1 MFKVIGSF
9 IAIFIFVSTPVSAQN
24 KARCPESTVKKSNKY
39 LDDAKDAKKSRDPY
53 KKIKELVLKS
63 LEEDSL
69 NGNAWLLYGDIA
81 FTNHDDENMAK
92 AYAKV
97 IEICPD
103 ASAEAY
109 YRLGNYQYQT
119 KNYKAAIDNLQSFLD
134 FNKVKEENGL
144 DAAQKIQRAKIMSN
158 PVPFNPVPLK
168 NVSGGDPEYLA
179 VISPDQEICFFTRRF
194 DEVKKGSL
202 YPSNVEKFMM
212 ATRTN
217 GEFNKGE
224 PMPPPFNKAVN
235 GNEGGATVTIDN
247 KHLFFTVN
255 KSGNFDIY
263 TSDEVKGK
271 WTEPASIGSNV
282 NDPKLWDS
290 QPSVAPDGR
299 SLYFASFRDSI
310 NMTSDIYVTK
320 KDEKGN
326 WGKPQPLPAPIN
338 TKGNEKTPFMHP
350 DNKTFYF
357 SSDALPGMGGYDIY
371 MTKLK
376 ADGGWSTPINV
387 GYPINTEADEVGF
400 FVSTDGKKG
409 YYASNSLKG
418 IGGYDIYEFDLP
430 EKVRPEKV
438 LFIKGE
444 VEGDKDAIASAKIE
458 LKKAKGKENYEVT
471 YDTITGK
478 YASVVAF
485 NDDLMLT
492 VKKQG
497 YAYNSA
503 YFSKEDSTLEAPKK
517 VNLQL
522 KKTEVGQS
530 YKLNNILFSTSS
542 SELNPQDKN
551 ILTDFSDYLKLN
563 QGLKVTIQGH
573 TDNAGNPADNMK
585 LSEDRAKSVYD
596 FLAQCGIEKMRLS
609 YKGFGETK
617 PVAGND
623 SEDGKAQ
630 NRRTEFVILSK

>member
-1 MFKVIGSF
+1 MYKLIVSLLFILIFGGGS
-9 IAIFIFVSTPVSAQN
+9 IYAQN
-24 KARCPESTVKKSNKY
+24 KAHCPESSVKKSNNY
-39 LDDAKDAKKSRDPY
+39 YDDAKDAKKSREPY
-53 KKIKELVLKS
+53 KKIRELVLKS

-69 NGNAWLLYGDIA
+69 NGNAWWLYGDVA
-81 FTNHDDENMAK
+81 YSNHDDENMAI
-92 AYAKV
+92 AYTKL

-103 ASAEAY
+103 ASPTAY
-109 YRLGNYQYQT
+109 YRLGNFQYQT
-119 KNYKAAIDNLQSFLD
+119 KNYKDAINNLQSFLD

-144 DAAQKIQRAKIMSN
+144 DAAQKIQRARIMSN
-158 PVPFNPVPLK
+158 PVAFNPIPLK

-194 DEVKKGSL
+194 DEVKKTSL
-202 YPSNVEKFMM
+202 YASNVEKFMM
-212 ATRTN
+212 ATRID
-217 GEFNKGE
+217 GDFNKGE
-224 PMPPPFNKAVN
+224 PMPAPFNKAVN
-235 GNEGGATVTIDN
+235 GNEGGATITIDN

-263 TSDEVKGK
+263 TSNEVKGK
-271 WTEPASIGSNV
+271 WTEPTSIGSNV
-282 NDPKLWDS
+282 IDPKLWDS
-290 QPSVAPDGR
+290 QPSIAPDGKT
-299 SLYFASFRDSI
+299 LYFASFRDSI
-310 NMTSDIYVTK
+310 NMTSDIYITK
-320 KDEKGN
+320 LDTSNK
-326 WGKPQPLPAPIN
+326 WGKPQPLPSTIN

-371 MTKLK
+371 MSKLK
-376 ADGGWSTPINV
+376 ENGSWSAPVNV

-418 IGGYDIYEFDLP
+418 IGGYDIYEFELP

-444 VEGDKDAIASAKIE
+444 IEGDKEAIATAKVE
-458 LKKAKGKENYEVT
+458 LKKATGNEKYDVT

-485 NDDLMLT
+485 DDDFMLT

-503 YFSKEDSTLEAPKK
+503 YFSKNDSTLDSPKK
-517 VNLQL
+517 LNLQL

-542 SELNPQDKN
+542 SELNAQDKN
-551 ILTDFSDYLKLN
+551 ILSDFAEYLKLN
-563 QGLKVTIQGH
+563 QELKVSILGH
-573 TDNAGNPADNMK
+573 TDNAGNPADNLI
-585 LSEDRAKSVYD
+585 LSAARAKSVFD
-596 FLAQCGIEKMRLS
+596 FLTQCNIAKIRLS
-609 YKGFGETK
+609 FKGYGETK
-617 PVAGND
+617 PVDSND
-623 SEDGKAQ
+623 SEEGKAL
-630 NRRTEFVILSK
+630 NRRTEFVIISK

>member
-1 MFKVIGSF
+1 
-9 IAIFIFVSTPVSAQN
+9 
-24 KARCPESTVKKSNKY
+24 
-39 LDDAKDAKKSRDPY
+39 
-53 KKIKELVLKS
+53 
-63 LEEDSL
+63 
-69 NGNAWLLYGDIA
+69 
-81 FTNHDDENMAK
+81 
-92 AYAKV
+92 
-97 IEICPD
+97 
-103 ASAEAY
+103 
-109 YRLGNYQYQT
+109 
-119 KNYKAAIDNLQSFLD
+119 
-134 FNKVKEENGL
+134 
-144 DAAQKIQRAKIMSN
+144 
-158 PVPFNPVPLK
+158 
-168 NVSGGDPEYLA
+168 
-179 VISPDQEICFFTRRF
+179 
-194 DEVKKGSL
+194 
-202 YPSNVEKFMM
+202 MM
-212 ATRTN
+212 ATRDK

-224 PMPPPFNKAVN
+224 PMPPPFNKAAN

-255 KSGNFDIY
+255 KAGNFDIY

-271 WTEPASIGSNV
+271 WTEPVSIGSNV

-290 QPSVAPDGR
+290 QPSVAPDGKT
-299 SLYFASFRDSI
+299 LYFASFRDSI

-320 KDEKGN
+320 KDDKGN

-371 MTKLK
+371 MSKLK
-376 ADGGWSTPINV
+376 EDGSWSTPINV

-444 VEGDKDAIASAKIE
+444 VEGDKEAIASAKIE

-471 YDTITGK
+471 YDTLTGK

-485 NDDLMLT
+485 NDDFMLT

-530 YKLNNILFSTSS
+530 YKLNNILFSTNS
-542 SELNPQDKN
+542 SELNSQDKN

-563 QGLKVTIQGH
+563 QGLKVAIQGH
-573 TDNAGNPADNMK
+573 TDNSGSPADNMK
-585 LSEDRAKSVYD
+585 LSEDRAKSVFD
-596 FLAQCGIEKMRLS
+596 FLSQNGIEKSRLS

-617 PVAGND
+617 PVASND
-623 SEDGKAQ
+623 IEEGKAQ

>member
-1 MFKVIGSF
+1 MYKVIGGLMAVFFS
-9 IAIFIFVSTPVSAQN
+9 IAMVAQGQN
-24 KARCPESTVKKSNKY
+24 KTHCPESAIKKSNNY
-39 LDDAKDAKKSRDPY
+39 FEDAKDAKKSRAPY
-53 KKIKELVLKS
+53 KKIQDLVLKS
-63 LEEDSL
+63 IEADSL
-69 NGNAWLLYGDIA
+69 NGNAWWLYGDAA
-81 FTNHDDENMAK
+81 FAAHDDENMAI
-92 AYAKV
+92 AYAKL
-97 IEICPD
+97 IEICAD
-103 ASAEAY
+103 ASAESY
-109 YRLGNYQYQT
+109 YRLGNYQYKT
-119 KNYKAAIDNLQSFLD
+119 KNYKGAILNLQSFLD

-212 ATRTN
+212 ATNLN

-224 PMPPPFNKAVN
+224 PMPPPFNKAIN
-235 GNEGGATVTIDN
+235 GNEGGASVTIDN

-263 TSDEVKGK
+263 TSDDVNGK
-271 WTEPASIGSNV
+271 WTEPASVGNTI

-290 QPSVAPDGR
+290 QPSVAPDGKT
-299 SLYFASFRDSI
+299 LYFASFRDSI
-310 NMTSDIYVTK
+310 SMTSDIYVTK
-320 KDEKGN
+320 KDEEGK
-326 WGKPQPLPAPIN
+326 WGKPQPLPSPIN

-371 MTKLK
+371 MSKWK
-376 ADGGWSTPINV
+376 DDGSWSEPINV

-409 YYASNSLKG
+409 YFASNSLKG

-438 LFIKGE
+438 LFVKGK
-444 VEGDKDAIASAKIE
+444 VEGDKEAIASAKIE
-458 LKKAKGKENYEVT
+458 LKNASGKRNYDVS

-485 NDDLMLT
+485 NDDFILT

-503 YFSKEDSTLEAPKK
+503 YFSKDDSTLNVPQK

-522 KKTEVGQS
+522 KKTEIGQS
-530 YKLNNILFSTSS
+530 YKLNNILFSSNS
-542 SELNPQDKN
+542 SELNMQDKN
-551 ILTDFSDYLKLN
+551 ILTDFSEYLKLN
-563 QGLKVTIQGH
+563 QSLKFTIEGH
-573 TDNAGNPADNMK
+573 TDNSGNALDNLK
-585 LSEDRAKSVYD
+585 LSEDRAKAVFD
-596 FLAQCGIEKMRLS
+596 FLSQCGIDKSRLS
-609 YKGFGETK
+609 FKGFGANK
-617 PVAGND
+617 PVASND
-623 SEDGKAQ
+623 NEEGKAL